1 MCMYSDFTPIHANA
15 NPYDGI
21 LGIGVFSPLLSD
33 EMVFC
38 VPSLISSPP
47 FCSSLIFLSEGGEWG
62 GRDKG
67 TPQRNF
73 RSPGPGLS
81 TDGNEVMQACWGR
94 ERRRGAEVLRHDGVV
109 VILTSLHGVRRAG
122 DEAR

>member
-1 MCMYSDFTPIHANA
+1 MMAFLASESF
-15 NPYDGI
+15 
-21 LGIGVFSPLLSD
+21 LLS
-33 EMVFC
+33 
-38 VPSLISSPP
+38 SLNGVLCPQPYLSPP

-62 GRDKG
+62 GRDKE

-73 RSPGPGLS
+73 RSPGPGFS

-109 VILTSLHGVRRAG
+109 VILTSLHSVRRAG
-122 DEAR
+122 GEARCKRCCDDGLGRR